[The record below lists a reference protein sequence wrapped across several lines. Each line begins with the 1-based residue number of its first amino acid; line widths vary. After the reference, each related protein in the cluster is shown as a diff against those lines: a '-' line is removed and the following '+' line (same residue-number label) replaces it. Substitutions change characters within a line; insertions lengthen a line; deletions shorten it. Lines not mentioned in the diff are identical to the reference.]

1 MMPTIVRTGLLAL
14 ALSTAPAWAQAPADG
29 ALQVKVQ
36 KNGDVV
42 TVDASVTI
50 PATAQEVWNVLSD
63 FDHMAGFLHGL
74 DSSKVTSRDGDVWQ
88 IEQKGHTSHAGFSF
102 SFESVRE
109 VHVKTLES
117 LESHLVRGTLKKHD
131 TLTQLAA
138 DGSGTRVTYHADS
151 VAGVWVPPLLGPSV
165 VEGEVRQQFQDIQA
179 EVLKRR
185 TAH

>member
-1 MMPTIVRTGLLAL
+1 MTPTIVRTGLLAL
-14 ALSTAPAWAQAPADG
+14 VLSTAPAWGQAPGDG
-29 ALQVKVQ
+29 GLQVKVQ

-42 TVDASVTI
+42 TVDAALTI
-50 PATAQEVWNVLSD
+50 AATPQEVWNVLSD

-74 DSSKVTSRDGDVWQ
+74 DSSRVTSRNGDVWQ

-109 VHVKTLES
+109 VHVRTLES
-117 LESHLVRGTLKKHD
+117 LQSHLVSGTLKKHD

-138 DGSGTRVTYHADS
+138 DGGGTRVTYHAES
-151 VAGVWVPPLLGPSV
+151 VAGVWIPPGLGTSI

-179 EVLKRR
+179 EVLKRKA
-185 TAH
+185 AH